1 MQFSQFLKKQG
12 HMVSENRNLAII
24 AMIAAVNAL
33 GYGIIIPIIYAYSQ
47 KYGLTI
53 FQNGLLFAVFSLCS
67 FLSAPIIGRLSDKYG
82 RRPLLIMSIT
92 GTALSFFMAAFA
104 PNAIFLFIA
113 RALDGIT
120 AGNIPVASA
129 VISDTTDVKNRAK
142 GFGIIGASFGFGFV
156 FGPAISAA
164 TAGYGLH
171 VPFIIAGIITVVAV
185 ILTVLFLPETNKH
198 IGQVQKGKMFDMQ
211 KLVLSVFDKN
221 VGATL
226 LISLIYNLAW
236 GMFIVTFQPFA
247 ITFLKFT
254 AQQIAAVFII
264 FGLIG
269 VIMQVFVIHRV
280 VKKFGEKKAF
290 IWSLF
295 FSAASYLCLFFV
307 RDIQFYI
314 LVSLF
319 SSVANS
325 FFLPLIQTILSKEA
339 DERSQGSIL
348 GLNSSYVSIGNIL
361 GPILAGFLSSIFI
374 PLPFLAGALVILVCF
389 AIGFKIKTDP
399 TEKQHAF

>member
-1 MQFSQFLKKQG
+1 
-12 HMVSENRNLAII
+12 
-24 AMIAAVNAL
+24 MIAIVNAL

-47 KYGLTI
+47 TYGLTI
-53 FQNGLLFAVFSLCS
+53 FQNGLLFALFSLCS

-82 RRPLLIMSIT
+82 RRPLLVISIA

-164 TAGYGLH
+164 TAGFGLH
-171 VPFIIAGIITVVAV
+171 VPFIIAGIITIIAV
-185 ILTVLFLPETNKH
+185 ILTLLFLPETNKH
-198 IGQVQKGKMFDMQ
+198 IGQVQKGKMFDIP

-221 VGATL
+221 VGVTL

-264 FGLIG
+264 FGIIG

-280 VKKFGEKKAF
+280 VQKFGEKKAF
-290 IWSLF
+290 VWSLF
-295 FSAASYLCLFFV
+295 LSATSYLCLFFV
-307 RDIQFYI
+307 RNIEFYI

-361 GPILAGFLSSIFI
+361 GPIIAGFLSSIFI
-374 PLPFLAGALVILVCF
+374 PLPFLIGSLVILVCF
-389 AIGFKIKTDP
+389 ILGFKIKANP
-399 TEKQHAF
+399 IEKQHAF